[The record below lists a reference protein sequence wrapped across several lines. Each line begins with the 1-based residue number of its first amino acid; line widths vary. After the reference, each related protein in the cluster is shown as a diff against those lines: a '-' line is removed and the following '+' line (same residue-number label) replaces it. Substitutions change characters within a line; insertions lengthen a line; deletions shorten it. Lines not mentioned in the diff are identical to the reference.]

1 MILINKQNIMECD
14 KSEIPE
20 LMSSLSVEN
29 SKQIHLLLQIADD
42 IY

>member
-1 MILINKQNIMECD
+1 MECD